1 MRGAR
6 RGCTGRRLRRGGSCL
21 RITALEERG
30 ISVKR
35 DVLREDA
42 ARVLRDY
49 ANSGGEVYNA
59 RQETSEMRAGDVPGE
74 RYG

>member
-1 MRGAR
+1 MCGAR
-6 RGCTGRRLRRGGSCL
+6 DEDARAVGFDEGAKLPDW
-21 RITALEERG
+21 ITALEERG

-59 RQETSEMRAGDVPGE
+59 RQGD
-74 RYG
+74 